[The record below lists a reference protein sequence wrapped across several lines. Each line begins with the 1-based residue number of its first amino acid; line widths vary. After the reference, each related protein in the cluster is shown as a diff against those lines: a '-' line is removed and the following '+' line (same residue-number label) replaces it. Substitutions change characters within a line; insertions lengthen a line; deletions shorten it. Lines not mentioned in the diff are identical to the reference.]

1 VAPRRAC
8 DARRPQ
14 AFGLRECALGG
25 GGGGPRVPTWLQ
37 KWAALALEFVAEE
50 QRLLPE
56 QLLALPLA
64 LGTYTPASA
73 RAEAKG
79 ARPRPSAASQKRPR
93 QKTPPALSGPV
104 DCALRLCLPM
114 LELGRSWS
122 SCVAVW
128 PPTGRMNPPNPNHT
142 LIIAPAQA

>member
-1 VAPRRAC
+1 MGPCAHCLQISIQAPQTACKGGGCAPRVATRRARR
-8 DARRPQ
+8 ARRPQ

-25 GGGGPRVPTWLQ
+25 GGGGPRVPAWLE

-79 ARPRPSAASQKRPR
+79 APPRPNAAP
-93 QKTPPALSGPV
+93 
-104 DCALRLCLPM
+104 
-114 LELGRSWS
+114 
-122 SCVAVW
+122 
-128 PPTGRMNPPNPNHT
+128 
-142 LIIAPAQA
+142 